1 MKITKILSVLLAA
14 VMLLGIVTG
23 IIPAEEAELPFTD
36 VKKNWSYEAIKYV
49 YETGLMNGT
58 GDGTTFSPD
67 MNLTRG
73 MVVTVLYRNDGSPD
87 TKYTDAFVDV
97 KEGKYYSIASVWA
110 FKNGIVTGTGEN
122 EWGEPYF
129 SADRSITR
137 QELAT
142 MIGRYAAYCHVDTE
156 KNTSD
161 ISSFPDS
168 DKVAKWAS
176 ETLKW
181 AYGVGIITGKGT
193 GSSATLSPKDLA
205 TRAEFATI
213 IKRFNDKETAREFS
227 YKLAY
232 ESPVTISKYTEKEYP
247 LVNDANVYVA
257 VDGNDTN
264 PGTLEK
270 PLATFEA
277 AVAKVREL
285 KRTIKSGEIKVAF
298 KAGDYGVLDNIQL
311 TSEDGGNADL
321 KITYCAYGDGKVYF
335 TNGVYLQSDEF
346 KPLSDSDKAL
356 FDDAAEK
363 SIKKIELS
371 SFAVADNISDS
382 SVLFNSSGIVTEA
395 RYPNKNG
402 LVDMY
407 ISGGV
412 IQQMPAEGHTHE
424 EIMDALE
431 KGEFDDA
438 YLKEAIN
445 QKSITTLAGFRSRL
459 DTYDPEFL
467 SKGKI
472 SGFISKVWHAETLP
486 IEGYDSS
493 TGVITFEYSPTYG
506 FVNYEDN
513 VRNVFILGVSTDL
526 DTDGEY
532 WFDPD
537 TKTLY
542 VYKPE
547 GEYLFSTHDTF
558 ITGRKIDNV
567 TFLGL
572 NFRGCNKDAIDVY
585 TARNFVFDRGSVMYV
600 GGRRG
605 LYVDCVIDT
614 KIINSE
620 FAFNACTA
628 VAVYGPT
635 DDFPEYDPQSL
646 ESDGNVIDNNLIHD
660 VAITDGSTGA
670 AGIEIVRAVK
680 TAVTHNEVYNSS
692 RAAINF
698 RDGIMM
704 DISYNYFHHC
714 MLNSADGGTIY
725 TGRRIS
731 HRGTTIRYNLVA
743 DCYNPSGAHTGG
755 TMGIYIDDSHANL
768 IIENNIFF
776 NSGAGVLNN
785 RGRDHVIN
793 DNLFI
798 CTRTGASGITGY
810 ADWLYDVSDYLLF
823 VNGVGFSNSDEIWGN
838 FKGNLPAKD
847 SENGKKWFELWPELY
862 DILAITENADDP
874 DFYKTTE
881 LYKKPANICHNNY
894 VFGDK
899 HEFDDLWLQYSD
911 NKNNLELS
919 LEENPFFADPTH
931 GDYSITDTS
940 KFADCHFDKIGR
952 Y

>member
-1 MKITKILSVLLAA
+1 MKFTKIISALLAA
-14 VMLLGIVTG
+14 VMLLGVCVIGTS
-23 IIPAEEAELPFTD
+23 AEEKLPFTD
-36 VKKNWSYEAIKYV
+36 VPAGEWYTSAVEYV
-49 YETGLMNGT
+49 YGEGLMNGT
-58 GDGTTFSPD
+58 GDGTKFSPT

-73 MVVTVLYRNDGSPD
+73 MVVTVLYRNDGSP
-87 TKYTDAFVDV
+87 AVNVSNPFADV
-97 KEGKYYSIASVWA
+97 SDEAWYATAAAWA
-110 FKNGIVTGTGEN
+110 YNAGVVTGTGTD
-122 EWGEPYF
+122 EWGEPLF
-129 SADRSITR
+129 SPDRNITR
-137 QELAT
+137 QELAA
-142 MIGRYAAYCHVDTE
+142 MFARYAAYKHVDTE
-156 KNTSD
+156 KNTTD
-161 ISSFPDS
+161 ITSFPDS
-168 DKVAKWAS
+168 GKVASWAEKEFKWSAG
-176 ETLKW
+176 T
-181 AYGVGIITGKGT
+181 GIITGKTNG
-193 GSSATLSPKDLA
+193 GAATLSPEDLA
-205 TRAEFATI
+205 TRAEFAI
-213 IKRFNDKETAREFS
+213 MIQRYNVKDDAREFT

-232 ESPVTISKYTEKEYP
+232 ESPVVKSQYTEKEYP
-247 LVNDANVYVA
+247 LVKDADVYVSL
-257 VDGNDTN
+257 DGNDKN
-264 PGTLEK
+264 DGSFEK

-277 AVAKVREL
+277 AVAKVRE
-285 KRTIKSGEIKVAF
+285 IKAVKKTGEIKVAF
-298 KAGDYGVLDNIQL
+298 MGGDYGVLDNIQL
-311 TSEDGGNADL
+311 TTEDGGNDKL
-321 KITYCAYGDGKVYF
+321 KITYCAYGDAPVYF
-335 TNGVYLQSDEF
+335 TNGVYLNEDEF
-346 KPLSDSDKAL
+346 KPLNSEDKAL
-356 FDDAAEK
+356 FNDSAED
-363 SIKKIELS
+363 SIMKIDLS
-371 SFAVADNISDS
+371 SFANADNISSS
-382 SVLFNSSGIVTEA
+382 SVLFGAGGIVTEA
-395 RYPNKNG
+395 RYPNKKG

-407 ISGGV
+407 IGGGV

-431 KGEFDDA
+431 KGEYTDA
-438 YLKEAIN
+438 YVKEAIN
-445 QKSITTLAGFRSRL
+445 QKSITALGGFRSRL

-486 IEGYDSS
+486 IDNYDPK

-506 FVNYEDN
+506 FVNYDDN
-513 VRNVFILGVSTDL
+513 VRNVFITGVCTDL
-526 DTDGEY
+526 DTEGEY
-532 WFDPD
+532 WFNAE

-572 NFRGCNKDAIDVY
+572 NFRGCNKDAIDIY
-585 TARNFVFDRGSVMYV
+585 TARDFVFDRGSVMYV

-605 LYVDCVIDT
+605 LYVDCVINT

-660 VAITDGSTGA
+660 VAITDGSTAA

-698 RDGIMM
+698 RDGILM

-731 HRGTTIRYNLVA
+731 HRGTAIRYNLVA

-776 NSGAGVLNN
+776 NSGYGVLNN
-785 RGRDHVIN
+785 RGRDHVIR

-798 CTRTGASGITGY
+798 CTRSGASGITGY

-823 VNGVGFSNSDEIWGN
+823 VNGVGFSNSEEIWGN

-847 SENGKKWFELWPELY
+847 SENGKKWLELWPELY

-874 DFYKTTE
+874 DFYKTTD

-894 VFGDK
+894 VFGDE
-899 HEFDDLWLQYSD
+899 HSFDDLWIQYSD

-919 LEENPFFADPTH
+919 LDENPFFADPTH

-940 KFADCHFDKIGR
+940 KFADNQYAKIGR

>member
-1 MKITKILSVLLAA
+1 MKLTKILSALLA
-14 VMLLGIVTG
+14 VLMLASVCTVGIT
-23 IIPAEEAELPFTD
+23 AEDKLPFTD
-36 VKKNWSYEAIKYV
+36 VTADWYADAVKYV
-49 YETGLMNGT
+49 YEKGLMNGT
-58 GDGTTFSPD
+58 GDGTKFSPT

-73 MVVTVLYRNDGSPD
+73 MVVTVLFRNDGSP
-87 TKYTDAFVDV
+87 TYGYANPFADV
-97 KEGKYYSIASVWA
+97 ANGQYYAKAAAWA
-110 FKNGIVTGTGEN
+110 YGEGIVTGTGED
-122 EWGEPYF
+122 EWGDPLF
-129 SADRSITR
+129 SPDRNITR

-142 MIGRYAAYCHVDTE
+142 MFARYAAYRHVDTG
-156 KNTSD
+156 KNTTE
-161 ISSFPDS
+161 ITSFPDAG
-168 DKVAKWAS
+168 KVASWAS
-176 ETLKW
+176 DSFKW
-181 AYGVGIITGKGT
+181 SAGKGIITGKQN
-193 GSSATLSPKDLA
+193 GSVTNLAPEDLA
-205 TRAEFATI
+205 MRAEFAI
-213 IKRFNDKETAREFS
+213 MIQRYNVKDDAREFT

-232 ESPVTISKYTEKEYP
+232 ETPVIKSQYTEKEYP
-247 LVNDANVYVA
+247 LVKDADVYVA
-257 VDGNDTN
+257 VDGNDSN

-270 PLATFEA
+270 PLATFA
-277 AVAKVREL
+277 AAKAKVQ
-285 KRTIKSGEIKVAF
+285 EIKKTKTSGKIVVAF

-311 TSEDGGNADL
+311 TTEDGGNANL
-321 KITYCAYGDGKVYF
+321 NITYCAYGDGPVYF
-335 TNGVYLQSDEF
+335 TNGVYLNEDEF
-346 KPLSDSDKAL
+346 KPLSNDEKAF
-356 FDDAAEK
+356 FDDSVEG
-363 SIKKIELS
+363 SIMKIDLS
-371 SFAVADNISDS
+371 SNGNAGNINAS
-382 SVLFNSSGIVTEA
+382 SVLFNEDGIVTEA

-407 ISGGV
+407 IGGGV
-412 IQQMPAEGHTHE
+412 IQQMPAAGHTHE
-424 EIMDALE
+424 EIMDFIQGTDFTEA
-431 KGEFDDA
+431 D
-438 YLKEAIN
+438 LKQIIN
-445 QKSITTLAGFRSRL
+445 QKSVLTLAAFKSRL
-459 DTYDPEFL
+459 NTYNPEFL
-467 SKGKI
+467 NKGKI

-486 IEGYDSS
+486 IDNYDPA
-493 TGVITFEYSPTYG
+493 TGIITFEQSPTYG
-506 FVNYEDN
+506 FVNYDDN
-513 VRNVFILGVSTDL
+513 VRNVFVTGVCSDL

-532 WFDPD
+532 WFNSE

-542 VYKPE
+542 VYKPH
-547 GEYLFSTHDTF
+547 GEYLFSTHNTF
-558 ITGRKIDNV
+558 ITARKIDNF
-567 TFLGL
+567 TLLGL
-572 NFRGCNKDAIDVY
+572 NFRGCTQDAIDVY
-585 TARNFVFDRGSVMYV
+585 TARSFTFDQGSIKYV

-605 LYVDCVIDT
+605 IYVDCVIDT

-635 DDFPEYDPQSL
+635 NDFPEYDPQSL
-646 ESDGNVIDNNLIHD
+646 ESDRNVIDNNLIHD

-698 RDGIMM
+698 RDGILM

-768 IIENNIFF
+768 IIEKNIFF

-785 RGRDHVIN
+785 RGRDHVIC

-798 CTRTGASGITGY
+798 CTRGGASGITGY

-847 SENGKKWFELWPELY
+847 SENGKKWFELWPDLY

-874 DFYKTTE
+874 DFYKTTA
-881 LYKKPANICHNNY
+881 LYSKPANVCHNNY
-894 VFGDK
+894 VFGGE
-899 HEFDDLWLQYSD
+899 HYFDDLWVQYSD
-911 NKNNLELS
+911 NKNNPELP
-919 LEENPFFADPTH
+919 LTENPFFADPTH

-940 KFADCHFDKIGR
+940 KFADNNYAKIGR